1 MNKSHGVVLTAANEW
16 LLKTSH
22 IEGHWLYNDKQANK
36 EDKQCNTDKVKK
48 NRLKTQNITNNKLT
62 TIS

>member
-1 MNKSHGVVLTAANEW
+1 MNKSHGVVLIAANEW

-22 IEGHWLYNDKQANK
+22 IEGHCLYNDKQADK

-48 NRLKTQNITNNKLT
+48 NRLKTEQ
-62 TIS
+62 